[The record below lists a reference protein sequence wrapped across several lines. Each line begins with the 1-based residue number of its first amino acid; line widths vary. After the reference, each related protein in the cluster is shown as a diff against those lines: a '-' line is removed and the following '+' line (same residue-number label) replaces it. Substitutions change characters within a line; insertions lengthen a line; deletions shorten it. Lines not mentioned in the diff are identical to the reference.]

1 MFTLELEPHNNYYE
15 EEPQYTQQ
23 SQDRLFASVINFLI
37 EGKDIE
43 EAQMLLASDFALYRA
58 YNLDHLYE
66 GYDSYQ
72 HIIQIQCQRKAY
84 DALCTLNNVREPHNK
99 HSKKI
104 DRAFEAVLASDRE
117 YSYEVKYSTNSVDMS
132 PGWRERLHE
141 LARHGGVEANN
152 QGLGAETSDYF
163 KLWKD
168 LKFRSKVE
176 TRVAEALE
184 KRAVMFFPLP
194 RARLGLRNSRETRE
208 PDFLVCHKG
217 KWGILE
223 VDGPHH
229 TGRAADDHGRD
240 RLFKQHGT
248 KVIEHYNAD
257 ECFKNADKVV
267 NEFLNTLEKLG

>member
-1 MFTLELEPHNNYYE
+1 MFTLELEPHDNYYE

-37 EGKDIE
+37 EGKDVE
-43 EAQMLLASDFALYRA
+43 EAQMLLASDFAFIKEYYR
-58 YNLDHLYE
+58 HEYE
-66 GYDSYQ
+66 GYDD
-72 HIIQIQCQRKAY
+72 IIRIACQRKTY
-84 DALCTLNNVREPHNK
+84 NALHLLNDERSWPK
-99 HSKKI
+99 HEYLLKI
-104 DRAFEAVLASDRE
+104 NWAFRSVLGPDIG
-117 YSYEVKYSTNSVDMS
+117 YSYKITYSVGSVDMN

-141 LARHGGVEANN
+141 LARHGGAEANN

-163 KLWKD
+163 TLWNG
-168 LKFRSKVE
+168 LKFRSQVE
-176 TRVAEALE
+176 TRIAKALE
-184 KRAVMFFPLP
+184 ERAAMYFPLP

-257 ECFKNADKVV
+257 ECFQNANKVV